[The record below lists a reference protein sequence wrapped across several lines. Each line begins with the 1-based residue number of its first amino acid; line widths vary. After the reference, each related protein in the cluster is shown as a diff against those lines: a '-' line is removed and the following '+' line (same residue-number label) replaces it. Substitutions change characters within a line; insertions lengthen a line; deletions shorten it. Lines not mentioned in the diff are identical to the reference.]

1 MVFSPVIVWK
11 IRDTV
16 AYFRMY
22 VSNLADTVCQI
33 QRKLPIPQTLSAEF
47 SWL

>member
-1 MVFSPVIVWK
+1 MAVSPDSVWK

-16 AYFRMY
+16 SDFRRY
-22 VSNLADTVCQI
+22 VNNLADTVCQI
-33 QRKLPIPQTLSAEF
+33 QRKLPIPQTVSAEF